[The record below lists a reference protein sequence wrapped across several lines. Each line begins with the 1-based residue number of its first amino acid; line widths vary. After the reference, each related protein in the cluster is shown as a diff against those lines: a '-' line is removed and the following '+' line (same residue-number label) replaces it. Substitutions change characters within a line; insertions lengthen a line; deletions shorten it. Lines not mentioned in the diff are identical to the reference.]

1 MQTSG
6 QQSLDDRTEMSTTL
20 PLGVSHC
27 RYQYQSAINFSMKF
41 QAVAEIT
48 ANNFR

>member
-1 MQTSG
+1 MQTNG
-6 QQSLDDRTEMSTTL
+6 QKSLDDRTEMSTTL
-20 PLGVSHC
+20 PLGVNHC
-27 RYQYQSAINFSMKF
+27 MYQYQSAINFSMKF